1 MQTSSQRIASRTHA
15 TQGPPGLQ
23 GIPGEKGPC
32 GANGANGAN
41 GATGATGAIGSAG
54 QTICHYT
61 FPITPETN
69 SDNLPSPFVRA
80 LATPSGWNTYRNS
93 NTYPS
98 YIAWNNASQLESTKL
113 HVSWIEQSGVN
124 IHKFLSM
131 LRMNDV
137 VTIQSKTNHLMVQE
151 WRLNS
156 PPVSHDNCIDFEV
169 ELVNPESL
177 AITDPYAILIF
188 AYNGNAL
195 TSALEHRIAALEEVV
210 ASLIAQLPR
219 QGV

>member
-15 TQGPPGLQ
+15 IQGPPGIQ
-23 GIPGEKGPC
+23 GIVGEKGPR
-32 GANGANGAN
+32 GE
-41 GATGATGAIGSAG
+41 TGATGAIGIAGAAG

-61 FPITPETN
+61 FPITTETN
-69 SDNLPSPFVRA
+69 HANLPCPFVGT
-80 LATPSGWNTYRNS
+80 LATPTGWNTFRNS

-98 YIAWNNASQLESTKL
+98 YIAWNNASQIESTKL
-113 HVSWIEQSGVN
+113 CVSWVEQTGVN

-131 LRMNDV
+131 LKINDV
-137 VTIQSKTNHLMVQE
+137 VTIQSKTNHLLVQE
-151 WRLNS
+151 WVLNS
-156 PPVSHDNCIDFEV
+156 LPVHHDNYIEFGID
-169 ELVNPESL
+169 LANPESV
-177 AITDPYAILIF
+177 AITDTAAILIF

-195 TSALEHRIAALEEVV
+195 TNALENRITALEAAI